1 MNEKTYYIKDLK
13 MLEDI
18 LQGKEVSNNIDL
30 NAPLIYVKKE
40 KKEES
45 YILLIEKKASFN
57 KVPELAVTR
66 LLSRIKQLEIINN
79 NFIPVFSYESQD
91 ILFNSEE
98 YLSYHERIN
107 GIKEYSSSD
116 YNFSNNLYFQELD
129 PFLTEIDA
137 NFKSIND
144 TKSNIVSYLQSILNE
159 LNINLTDSLVD
170 IGSTGRGTNIPTT
183 LTNSKNDFD
192 FLLFLDENNLS
203 KVRNLL
209 LARLVTDNQN
219 IIRVDDYRLR
229 LKNVTVPGLDEQ
241 QDIDISFSTTKE
253 KYYSKEHIINSVLL
267 KMHNQ
272 DDEKYRLVLANIM
285 FAKSLLKS
293 KGAYKQAKGIHGDR
307 SYGGLGGVGI
317 ENWIIQNGGSFIDA
331 SRSFV
336 NAAEERDFMEF
347 QKHYEVL
354 DFGKDHVCVAKG
366 LYPYS
371 NYVIENMRS
380 NGYIIMKETLKEFLD
395 KMDIQKGPK
404 L

>member
-1 MNEKTYYIKDLK
+1 MNEKTYYIKDLE

-91 ILFNSEE
+91 ILFNSED

-107 GIKEYSSSD
+107 GIKEYSSSN
-116 YNFSNNLYFQELD
+116 YNFSNNLYFKELD
-129 PFLTEIDA
+129 PFITEIDE

-144 TKSNIVSYLQSILNE
+144 TKTNIVSYLQSILNE
-159 LNINLTDSLVD
+159 LNINLTDSLID

-192 FLLFLDENNLS
+192 FMLFLDENNLNN
-203 KVRNLL
+203 VRKLL
-209 LARLVTDNQN
+209 LERLVTDSQN
-219 IIRVDDYRLR
+219 IIRVDEYRLR
-229 LKNVTVPGLDEQ
+229 LKNVAVPGLDEQ

-253 KYYSKEHIINSVLL
+253 KYYSKEYIINSVLQ
-267 KMHNQ
+267 KMHSQ

-285 FAKSLLKS
+285 FAKTLLKS

-336 NAAEERDFMEF
+336 NSAENRDFMEF

-380 NGYIIMKETLKEFLD
+380 NGYIIMKETLEEFLN
-395 KMDIQKGPK
+395 KMDIQKGPT